1 MERIYGHTAGL
12 IATVLVLIV
21 ALSSLFAVLLGYS
34 RIPYAAAADG
44 KFFKVF
50 ARLHPTK
57 HFPHIS
63 LLTICSLA
71 FVFSLLFRLS
81 EVISAILAMRII
93 VQFIGQAIG
102 LVMLR
107 KRNGSNKL
115 PSTGRNFAFSG
126 LAVISLGIIA
136 YFLAKKYKLFQ
147 QSEI

>member
-1 MERIYGHTAGL
+1 
-12 IATVLVLIV
+12 
-21 ALSSLFAVLLGYS
+21 
-34 RIPYAAAADG
+34 
-44 KFFKVF
+44 
-50 ARLHPTK
+50 
-57 HFPHIS
+57 
-63 LLTICSLA
+63 
-71 FVFSLLFRLS
+71 
-81 EVISAILAMRII
+81 MRII

-115 PSTGRNFAFSG
+115 PFKMPLYPLPVILAIIVWAGVFLSTGRNFAFSG